1 MKPAGLVPSWSV
13 DTASMGV
20 LLSIGDFS
28 RMTHLSVKALRHY
41 HDVGLLEPAR
51 IDGASGYRF
60 YDVDQVPVA
69 QVVRRLR
76 DLGMPLEQVKSVLD
90 APDVEA
96 RNKEIAAHL
105 TRMEHELAQTRES
118 VAGLRAL
125 LAAPPR
131 RLPVQF
137 RSIPATGAIGIRE
150 RVTVAEFG
158 DWWGAAFAELFA
170 ALGAANVS
178 PSGPSGAL
186 YPGELFEQEVGEMTA
201 FIPVARPPVVEGRL
215 RVLEIPALEAAVT
228 VHEGAMAELDLAYAA
243 LGADI
248 AERGVIGVDG
258 PIREYYLVG
267 PFDTEDETL
276 HRTEVCWPV
285 FRTAPDG

>member
-1 MKPAGLVPSWSV
+1 
-13 DTASMGV
+13 MGT

-41 HDVGLLEPAR
+41 HELGLLEPAN
-51 IDGASGYRF
+51 IDRASGYRF

-76 DLGMPLEQVKSVLD
+76 DLGMPLDQVKSVLD
-90 APDVEA
+90 APDVAA

-105 TRMEHELAQTRES
+105 TRMEEELAQTRET

-137 RSIPATGAIGIRE
+137 RSIAATRAVAIRE

-158 DWWGAAFAELFA
+158 DWWGAAFTELYATLRA
-170 ALGAANVS
+170 ADVS
-178 PSGPSGAL
+178 PTGPSGAL

-201 FIPVARPPVVEGRL
+201 FIPVAQPPELAGRL
-215 RVLEIPALEAAVT
+215 LALDIPALEAAVT
-228 VHEGAMAELDLAYAA
+228 VHEGAMAELDIAYAA
-243 LGADI
+243 LGAEL
-248 AERGVIGVDG
+248 AEQGAIGVDG

-267 PFDTEDETL
+267 PFDTEDETQ

-285 FRTAPDG
+285 FRTAPASPSGP

>member
-1 MKPAGLVPSWSV
+1 
-13 DTASMGV
+13 MGT

-41 HDVGLLEPAR
+41 HELGLLEPAS
-51 IDGASGYRF
+51 IDRASGYRF
-60 YDVDQVPVA
+60 YEVDQVPVA

-76 DLGMPLEQVKSVLD
+76 DLGMPLDQVKSVLD
-90 APDVEA
+90 APDVAA

-105 TRMEHELAQTRES
+105 TRMEEELAQTRET

-137 RSIPATGAIGIRE
+137 RSIAATRAVGIRE
-150 RVTVAEFG
+150 RVTVAEFA
-158 DWWGAAFAELFA
+158 DWWGAAFTELYATLRA
-170 ALGAANVS
+170 ADVS
-178 PSGPSGAL
+178 PTGPGGAL
-186 YPGELFEQEVGEMTA
+186 YPGELFEQEIGEMTA
-201 FIPVARPPVVEGRL
+201 FVPVAQAPELAGRL

-243 LGADI
+243 LGAEL
-248 AERGVIGVDG
+248 AERGAIGLDG
-258 PIREYYLVG
+258 PIREYYLIG
-267 PFDTEDETL
+267 PFDTEDEAQ

-285 FRTAPDG
+285 FRTSPATDT

>member
-1 MKPAGLVPSWSV
+1 
-13 DTASMGV
+13 MGV

-60 YDVDQVPVA
+60 YEVDQVPVA

-76 DLGMPLEQVKSVLD
+76 DLGMPLDQVKSVLD
-90 APDVEA
+90 APDVTA

-105 TRMEHELAQTRES
+105 TRMEAELAQTRET

-125 LAAPPR
+125 LAAPPQ

-137 RSIPATGAIGIRE
+137 HSIPATGAVAIRE
-150 RVTVAEFG
+150 RVTVAEFA

-201 FIPVARPPVVEGRL
+201 FVPVARPPAVEGRL
-215 RVLEIPALEAAVT
+215 QVLEIPALEAAVT

-267 PFDTEDETL
+267 PFDTADETL

-285 FRTAPDG
+285 FRTAPATDG